1 MKRIIS
7 LMAIAIMSCAFM
19 FAQETI
25 KISKIDNTSK
35 GIDFGKKKDGAKDVI
50 VITGK
55 KTSTKNPILI
65 DLAQYA
71 NKEVKIDFYCDIL
84 IEGSKNSV
92 NEVAWV
98 VNDFGSG
105 FPEVAKEKVKT
116 GTWTRMAGSKFV
128 SLNGKRQL
136 YIPGNAIDL
145 ANCKVYIK
153 NLEVKITG
161 DNLTGKSEPLKNWL
175 DAPKL
180 KDALASHFD
189 YFGLAVTWDQE
200 LSKPKVQEGV
210 KYHADSITMG
220 NEFKPDFIFRW
231 AVPKTFKNFTG
242 ENGKTVKVPNYTLAG
257 FATCEKI
264 LQTAKDNGLEMR
276 GHVLVWHSQTPHWFF
291 TENYSPAPEAK
302 LVDKNTMNARMEWY
316 IKTVLEFVTDWENK
330 NNNGKRIIKNWDVV
344 NEACADG
351 ASETRWLR
359 EDSDWYRVY
368 GNEEFIVNAFRYAN
382 KYATKDVK
390 LVYNDYNCYAGANN
404 KTGGKTNAILKVVD
418 AIKKAPDARIDAV
431 GMQAHVQ
438 IDYPSVSGTVSDS
451 FEAAI
456 QKFVAKGV
464 NVQVTELDIANNKQL
479 YSGIKQKQKYY
490 DYFEMFI
497 RNKKTAT
504 KKGVEGVTI
513 WGITDNGTWLNALQQ
528 YKGHKQYPLLFTE
541 KFECKPAVFGIIE
554 AAEK

>member
-116 GTWTRMAGSKFV
+116 GTWTRMVGSKFV

-145 ANCKVYIK
+145 ANSKVYIK

-200 LSKPKVQEGV
+200 LSKPKVQEGI

-231 AVPKTFKNFTG
+231 AVPKTFENFTG

-276 GHVLVWHSQTPHWFF
+276 GHVLVWHSQT
-291 TENYSPAPEAK
+291 T
-302 LVDKNTMNARMEWY
+302 
-316 IKTVLEFVTDWENK
+316 
-330 NNNGKRIIKNWDVV
+330 
-344 NEACADG
+344 
-351 ASETRWLR
+351 
-359 EDSDWYRVY
+359 
-368 GNEEFIVNAFRYAN
+368 
-382 KYATKDVK
+382 
-390 LVYNDYNCYAGANN
+390 
-404 KTGGKTNAILKVVD
+404 
-418 AIKKAPDARIDAV
+418 
-431 GMQAHVQ
+431 
-438 IDYPSVSGTVSDS
+438 
-451 FEAAI
+451 
-456 QKFVAKGV
+456 
-464 NVQVTELDIANNKQL
+464 
-479 YSGIKQKQKYY
+479 
-490 DYFEMFI
+490 
-497 RNKKTAT
+497 
-504 KKGVEGVTI
+504 
-513 WGITDNGTWLNALQQ
+513 
-528 YKGHKQYPLLFTE
+528 
-541 KFECKPAVFGIIE
+541 
-554 AAEK
+554 